1 MEHENNNNY
10 ASKGVGGTALGL
22 SIGALGAELL
32 TGGLNGLLGGVG
44 RGGNCAGAQERL
56 VTHTEAALMA
66 ENAELKTEKKLL
78 ESNIYTDQKTLE
90 LYRYIDGKIAGVEA
104 QINAQAVYNATNT
117 ATLNCISGQVAAL
130 MALTKTVIPAANICP
145 TPMPQYNSW
154 TAPTA
159 AAAG

>member
-1 MEHENNNNY
+1 MEHENNNNCV
-10 ASKGVGGTALGL
+10 SKGVGGTALGL

-44 RGGNCAGAQERL
+44 RGNCAGAQERL

-90 LYRYIDGKIAGVEA
+90 LYR
-104 QINAQAVYNATNT
+104 
-117 ATLNCISGQVAAL
+117 
-130 MALTKTVIPAANICP
+130 
-145 TPMPQYNSW
+145 
-154 TAPTA
+154 
-159 AAAG
+159 